1 MGVATVAVH
10 SAREKETYTSWG
22 MVEREEQ
29 VSLTSN
35 ILLFLTVSS
44 SVCLEDANSSVKLKI
59 SHSSVPMANTYTLNL
74 WPFCKSLLEAC
85 YMNIKILV
93 GTAQTAFYTAI
104 KLEITNQTKNK
115 YNYLYILEHESEQ
128 ASEDSFVLRPVLPPE
143 ENA

>member
-1 MGVATVAVH
+1 
-10 SAREKETYTSWG
+10 
-22 MVEREEQ
+22 
-29 VSLTSN
+29 
-35 ILLFLTVSS
+35 
-44 SVCLEDANSSVKLKI
+44 
-59 SHSSVPMANTYTLNL
+59 
-74 WPFCKSLLEAC
+74 
-85 YMNIKILV
+85 MNIKILV